1 MAEIRK
7 PKAAIVA
14 ENHRIRAFAM
24 SLLGTI
30 LSALCNV
37 VLVLLLAPLFQ
48 GVLRKITAVVQSR
61 QGPPLRQPYYDLLKL
76 LGKED
81 IESGQTPMMQRFAAY
96 LSLATVLT
104 LACLVPMGFA
114 APLNGAGDIILLI
127 YLLTLSGICTLLAGL
142 AAGSTY
148 SLVGIS
154 REMMT
159 MIALEPLLAVA
170 LVAGAIHAGSFRL
183 DTVLNGSVYG
193 NSRFPWSGA
202 LLAGV
207 MLMSFQAFVQRVPFD
222 ISEAETELME
232 GPLMEYSGPKL
243 ALFKCA
249 QMAKLVI
256 YSALVVGLFVP
267 WGSSLVFPLGWLIFW
282 AKVLGLVLLV
292 TLVAATHA
300 RYRIDQAIRFF
311 ASLLVVALGAL
322 ILASYGY

>member
-1 MAEIRK
+1 M
-7 PKAAIVA
+7 
-14 ENHRIRAFAM
+14 
-24 SLLGTI
+24 
-30 LSALCNV
+30 SALGIIPGAVCNV

-48 GVLRKITAVVQSR
+48 GVLRKVTARIQSR
-61 QGPPLRQPYYDLLKL
+61 QGPPLWQPYFDLLKL

-81 IESGQTPMMQRFAAY
+81 IESGQAPLMQWFAAY

-104 LACLVPMGFA
+104 LACLVPMGFP
-114 APLNGAGDIILLI
+114 APLNGAGDVILVI

-159 MIALEPLLAVA
+159 MIALEPLFAIAIVTGAVQ
-170 LVAGAIHAGSFRL
+170 AGSFRL
-183 DTVLNGSVYG
+183 DAVLSGSVYASG
-193 NSRFPWSGA
+193 AFPWSGV
-202 LLAGV
+202 LLLGV
-207 MLMSFQAFVQRVPFD
+207 MLLSFQAFVQRVPFD

-243 ALFKCA
+243 ALFKYA
-249 QMAKLVI
+249 QMAKLII
-256 YSALVVGLFVP
+256 YSALFVGLFAP
-267 WGSSLVFPLGWLIFW
+267 WGSELVFPLGWVIFW
-282 AKVLGLVLLV
+282 AKVFALVLLV

-300 RYRIDQAIRFF
+300 RYRIDQAIRYF